1 MLESPFRSSA
11 PSTVQV
17 SAALAT
23 VPNLL
28 LSLWAL
34 TADDVA
40 VEPWIAQ
47 AAAQLSPEQ
56 RHFNRLLFAAFGGA
70 LLPGEPPAD
79 FPSYLAALA
88 AEDAAAFQSR
98 LDAAAQQTA
107 DPAWQAAAKALLTN
121 APALREQVLDHL
133 NTLWTTLL
141 APEWQRHTHLLT
153 KTTRSI
159 NELIF
164 SQPQW
169 QAANPFHALRYLM
182 QTEPQDS
189 QVALLAGV
197 EQIVLVWSPHLTAHC
212 TRLGSRSTLWVVRK
226 FDPQLLRRDPLRR
239 AEVLGPL
246 NTLADETRL
255 RILELLVEQGELRAQ
270 EIIAQLEGSQG
281 NVSRHLKQLLG
292 AGFVRERRA
301 GDANKLYTYEPPG
314 CSDWSC
320 RRAAQEQRVM
330 DFTRAV
336 GGKHHH
342 RRGRRA
348 NGANFGY
355 GDLKIGEHLQQECL
369 ELLVGAVEFVDQ
381 QHRRLAVVAFQRL
394 QQRPLEEIV
403 RAEEVMLG
411 AGNIHRARR
420 LQQADLQHL
429 ARIIPLVDR
438 AADVQPLITLQ
449 PDQARVEQA
458 GQHLGD
464 LGLAD
469 AGLTLQK
476 ERAAQLERQEDGGG
490 EAALAEVAV
499 VGERSLESVNGVEE
513 RRSHELSIVDC
524 QLLIVHAWPC
534 AD

>member
-34 TADDVA
+34 TADGVA

-212 TRLGSRSTLWVVRK
+212 TRLGSRSTLWVMRK

-281 NVSRHLKQLLG
+281 NVSRHLKQLAG

-301 GDANKLYTYEPPG
+301 GDANKLYTY
-314 CSDWSC
+314 D
-320 RRAAQEQRVM
+320 
-330 DFTRAV
+330 
-336 GGKHHH
+336 
-342 RRGRRA
+342 
-348 NGANFGY
+348 
-355 GDLKIGEHLQQECL
+355 
-369 ELLVGAVEFVDQ
+369 
-381 QHRRLAVVAFQRL
+381 
-394 QQRPLEEIV
+394 
-403 RAEEVMLG
+403 
-411 AGNIHRARR
+411 
-420 LQQADLQHL
+420 
-429 ARIIPLVDR
+429 
-438 AADVQPLITLQ
+438 
-449 PDQARVEQA
+449 
-458 GQHLGD
+458 
-464 LGLAD
+464 D
-469 AGLTLQK
+469 AGLRRLIFLTL
-476 ERAAQLERQEDGGG
+476 RLLASDNAQAVGQETA
-490 EAALAEVAV
+490 AALQLSQARAGAPPALHDLVDEQ
-499 VGERSLESVNGVEE
+499 GRITRSSSCGRTCRSRKATRPGSMPLRVNGKGAFGV
-513 RRSHELSIVDC
+513 R
-524 QLLIVHAWPC
+524 P
-534 AD
+534 